1 MVSIHI
7 INNLVTLIYT
17 FAQETSDPVTQKF
30 KRNLTFINII
40 NIFVLR
46 LKRSLILKYRSLFF
60 FFLICVRTKDHMGKH
75 IFTLFEKT
83 LALFLCSN
91 TFSSPKLFS

>member
-1 MVSIHI
+1 MVSVHI

-30 KRNLTFINII
+30 KCNLNFINII

-46 LKRSLILKYRSLFF
+46 LKGSLILKYRSLFF
-60 FFLICVRTKDHMGKH
+60 FFNLCKDKRPYGKAHLYLI
-75 IFTLFEKT
+75 
-83 LALFLCSN
+83 
-91 TFSSPKLFS
+91 

>member
-1 MVSIHI
+1 MVSVHI

-30 KRNLTFINII
+30 KCNLNFINII

-46 LKRSLILKYRSLFF
+46 LKGSLILKYRSLF

-75 IFTLFEKT
+75 ICTLFEKT